1 MNYARNTF
9 VVVAALTA
17 ALALSSC
24 GKQEAP
30 PPPAPTPTPAAPAPA
45 PATPAPPS
53 ATPAAPATTVSSL
66 VLGNALDA
74 DGKVAAPA
82 TTFAPK
88 DTIYAQVVTTSTG
101 GPGSASIVAKWTF
114 GDGQPVS
121 QNTESV
127 STAAGTA
134 TTTFHISKPDGWP
147 AGKYDVQ
154 ISIDGRPATTAA
166 FDVK

>member
-1 MNYARNTF
+1 MKYSRHSFLT
-9 VVVAALTA
+9 VAPLVTALM
-17 ALALSSC
+17 LSAC

-30 PPPAPTPTPAAPAPA
+30 TPAPAQSAPAAVPATPPPPAAA
-45 PATPAPPS
+45 PATP
-53 ATPAAPATTVSSL
+53 TTTVSSL

-74 DGKVAAPA
+74 DGKVASPA
-82 TTFAPK
+82 TTFAPA
-88 DTIYAQVVTTSTG
+88 DTIYAQVVTASTG
-101 GPGSASIVAKWTF
+101 GSGSASIMAKWTY
-114 GDGQPVS
+114 DQGQPIS

-147 AGKYDVQ
+147 AGKYEVQ
-154 ISIDGRPATTAA
+154 ISIDGKPVTNAA

>member
-1 MNYARNTF
+1 MNYSRNSIVT
-9 VVVAALTA
+9 VAALAA
-17 ALALSSC
+17 ALALSAC

-30 PPPAPTPTPAAPAPA
+30 PPKPAETAPAPA
-45 PATPAPPS
+45 PATPPPP
-53 ATPAAPATTVSSL
+53 ATPAAPTTTVSSL
-66 VLGNALDA
+66 VLGNSLGG
-74 DGKVAAPA
+74 DGKVVAPA

-101 GPGSASIVAKWTF
+101 GSGSVSVMAKWTF

-121 QNTESV
+121 QSTESV

-147 AGKYDVQ
+147 TGKYEVQ
-154 ISIDGRPATTAA
+154 ISIDGKPVTNAA

>member
-1 MNYARNTF
+1 MNHSHNSLVT
-9 VVVAALTA
+9 AAVLTA
-17 ALALSSC
+17 ALALSAC

-30 PPPAPTPTPAAPAPA
+30 PPAPAQTAPAPA
-45 PATPAPPS
+45 PATPAPP
-53 ATPAAPATTVSSL
+53 AAAPAVPATTVSSL
-66 VLGNALDA
+66 VLGNALDG

-88 DTIYAQVVTTSTG
+88 DTIYAQVVTMSTG
-101 GPGSASIVAKWTF
+101 GSGSASIVAKWTY
-114 GDGQPVS
+114 GEGQPVS

-147 AGKYDVQ
+147 AGKYEVQ
-154 ISIDGRPATTAA
+154 ISIDGRPATNAM
-166 FDVK
+166 FEVK

>member
-9 VVVAALTA
+9 VAVAALTA

-24 GKQEAP
+24 GKQQA
-30 PPPAPTPTPAAPAPA
+30 PPPAPTPAPAAPAPA

-53 ATPAAPATTVSSL
+53 ATPAAPTTTVTSL
-66 VLGNALDA
+66 VLGNGLDA
-74 DGKVAAPA
+74 NGKVASPA

-101 GPGSASIVAKWTF
+101 GPGSASIVAKWSY
-114 GDGQPVS
+114 GEGQPVS
-121 QNTESV
+121 QNTESI

-134 TTTFHISKPDGWP
+134 TTTFHIFKADGWP
-147 AGKYDVQ
+147 AGKYEVQ
-154 ISIDGRPATTAA
+154 ISIDGKPAKSAT
-166 FDVK
+166 FEVK

>member
-1 MNYARNTF
+1 MNYARTTF
-9 VVVAALTA
+9 AAVAALTA

-30 PPPAPTPTPAAPAPA
+30 PPAPTPTPAAPAPA
-45 PATPAPPS
+45 PATPAPTSTTPS
-53 ATPAAPATTVSSL
+53 APTTTVSSL

-74 DGKVAAPA
+74 DGKVASPA

-101 GPGSASIVAKWTF
+101 GSGSASIVAKWTF
-114 GDGQPVS
+114 GEGQPVS
-121 QNTESV
+121 QNNESV

-134 TTTFHISKPDGWP
+134 TTTFHIVKADGWP
-147 AGKYDVQ
+147 AGKYEVE
-154 ISIDGRPATTAA
+154 ISIDGKPVKNAT

>member
-1 MNYARNTF
+1 MKYSRNSF
-9 VVVAALTA
+9 LTA
-17 ALALSSC
+17 AALAAVLTLSAC

-30 PPPAPTPTPAAPAPA
+30 PPAPAQTAPAPV
-45 PATPAPPS
+45 PATPPPPA
-53 ATPAAPATTVSSL
+53 ATPAAPTTTVSSL

-74 DGKVAAPA
+74 DGKVASPA

-88 DTIYAQVVTTSTG
+88 DTIYAQVVTASTG
-101 GPGSASIVAKWTF
+101 GAGSASIMAKWTY
-114 GDGQPVS
+114 DQGQPVS

-134 TTTFHISKPDGWP
+134 TTTFHINKPDGWP
-147 AGKYDVQ
+147 AGKYEVQ
-154 ISIDGRPATTAA
+154 ISIDGKPVTNAA

>member
-1 MNYARNTF
+1 MKYSRNSF
-9 VVVAALTA
+9 LNVAALAA
-17 ALALSSC
+17 ALTLSAC

-30 PPPAPTPTPAAPAPA
+30 PPAPAQAPPA
-45 PATPAPPS
+45 QVPATPPPPAAVPAPP
-53 ATPAAPATTVSSL
+53 TTTVTSL

-74 DGKVAAPA
+74 DGKVASPA
-82 TTFAPK
+82 TTFAPR

-101 GPGSASIVAKWTF
+101 GSGSASIMAKWTYNM
-114 GDGQPVS
+114 GQPVS

-147 AGKYDVQ
+147 AGKYEVQ
-154 ISIDGRPATTAA
+154 ISIDGKPVTNAA
-166 FDVK
+166 FEVK

>member
-1 MNYARNTF
+1 MKYSHNSFLA
-9 VVVAALTA
+9 VAALA
-17 ALALSSC
+17 ALTLSAC

-30 PPPAPTPTPAAPAPA
+30 PPAPANTPPAPV
-45 PATPAPPS
+45 PATPPPPA
-53 ATPAAPATTVSSL
+53 ATPAAPTTTVTSL
-66 VLGNALDA
+66 VLGNGLDA
-74 DGKVAAPA
+74 NGKVAAPA

-101 GPGSASIVAKWTF
+101 GTGSASIVAKWTF

-134 TTTFHISKPDGWP
+134 TTTFHIFKADGWP
-147 AGKYDVQ
+147 AGKYEVQ
-154 ISIDGRPATTAA
+154 ISIDGKPATNAA
-166 FDVK
+166 FEVK

>member
-9 VVVAALTA
+9 VAVAALTA

-30 PPPAPTPTPAAPAPA
+30 PAAPAQTPPAPVPATPPPPAAVPA
-45 PATPAPPS
+45 PAT
-53 ATPAAPATTVSSL
+53 TTVSSL
-66 VLGNALDA
+66 VLGNALNG
-74 DGKVAAPA
+74 DGKVVSPA

-88 DTIYAQVVTTSTG
+88 DTIYAQVVTTSTAG
-101 GPGSASIVAKWTF
+101 SGSASIMAKWTYAM
-114 GDGQPVS
+114 GQPVS

-147 AGKYDVQ
+147 VGKYEVQ
-154 ISIDGRPATTAA
+154 ISIDGKPVTNAA
-166 FDVK
+166 FEVK

>member
-1 MNYARNTF
+1 MKYARNTL
-9 VVVAALTA
+9 VTVAALTA

-30 PPPAPTPTPAAPAPA
+30 PPPPAPSPAAPAPA
-45 PATPAPPS
+45 PATPAPS
-53 ATPAAPATTVSSL
+53 STTPAAPTTTVSSL

-88 DTIYAQVVTTSTG
+88 DTIYAQVVTASTG
-101 GPGSASIVAKWTF
+101 GSGSASIVAKWTY
-114 GDGQPVS
+114 GEGQPVS

-134 TTTFHISKPDGWP
+134 TTTFHIFKADGWP

-154 ISIDGRPATTAA
+154 ISIDGKPAKNAT
-166 FDVK
+166 FEVK

>member
-1 MNYARNTF
+1 MKYSRNSYLA
-9 VVVAALTA
+9 VAALATA
-17 ALALSSC
+17 LTLSAC

-30 PPPAPTPTPAAPAPA
+30 PPAPAQTAPAPVPATPPPPAAAPAAP
-45 PATPAPPS
+45 T
-53 ATPAAPATTVSSL
+53 TTVTSL

-101 GPGSASIVAKWTF
+101 GSGSASIVAKWTF
-114 GDGQPVS
+114 GEGQPVS

-134 TTTFHISKPDGWP
+134 TTTFHIFKADGWP
-147 AGKYDVQ
+147 AGKYEVQ
-154 ISIDGRPATTAA
+154 ISIDGKPVTNAA